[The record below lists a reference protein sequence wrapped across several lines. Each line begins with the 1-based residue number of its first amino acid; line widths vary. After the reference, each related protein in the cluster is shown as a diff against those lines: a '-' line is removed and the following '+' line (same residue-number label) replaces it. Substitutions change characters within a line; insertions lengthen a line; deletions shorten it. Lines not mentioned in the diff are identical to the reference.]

1 MAKKVK
7 AKVIK
12 RGRKKKRI
20 PSVVYR
26 LTWSLDPVA
35 HAGLIAA
42 LESLPAR
49 QRSQYVLD
57 IVLGKVLIGISQPV
71 QLVPEEP
78 AEREVEIAGDGW

>member
-35 HAGLIAA
+35 HAGLIAV
-42 LESLPAR
+42 LESLPPR
-49 QRSQYVLD
+49 QRSQYILD
-57 IVLGKVLIGISQPV
+57 IVLGNARFEIKAPTV
-71 QLVPEEP
+71 QSEAV
-78 AEREVEIAGDGW
+78 AEKEIDIAGDGW